1 MTWIALSDRI
11 TQNTIYPAKFQLCDI
26 VRLKLLRMPE
36 IYKIHVA
43 VNGVNAFDI
52 SIVSI
57 EILQRY
63 YQMISDLLRLDPIN
77 T

>member
-1 MTWIALSDRI
+1 MTWIALLDRI

-26 VRLKLLRMPE
+26 VRLNLLRMPE

-52 SIVSI
+52 FIVSI